1 MLLTRLR
8 YAREVTLAL
17 IKPTVASS
25 PNLTRDIISRINDQ
39 GFNII
44 NAKKVQFNDSM
55 AEAFYGDH
63 KGKFFYPRLYNY
75 VRSGPVIALA
85 LEGDD
90 VIARWRALIGPTKVS
105 KVKFENP
112 DCFRHDYGV
121 TDTRNAFHGSDSMD
135 NAFDELSIVFG
146 STISSKRTIESVEVP
161 EFKVNGIVQRKNGEI
176 NLLSKQTEAV
186 SEEKTREIAVNSNEM
201 SLTKLARLSFWE
213 NFHQTGKNDWFL
225 THTQVFDV
233 LKEEKG
239 LANHLS
245 YSKEDSLVSPERLA
259 IVDIGCGTSAV
270 GSVLAVKL
278 KYSDISLVD
287 FSEAACLYQKNRIDQ
302 ISKHYVDKG
311 LGANLFEDN
320 MNTLEINRQNVK
332 SLNYSSNTFD
342 VMLDKG
348 TMDAVSRLP
357 DDEVFQSMDE
367 MARVLKPGGKIIQFT
382 EEPPEVRTELWETW
396 QRKSSSDKASN
407 MSVGCEEV
415 GDHFIYRISM

>member
-1 MLLTRLR
+1 M
-8 YAREVTLAL
+8 
-17 IKPTVASS
+17 
-25 PNLTRDIISRINDQ
+25 
-39 GFNII
+39 
-44 NAKKVQFNDSM
+44 
-55 AEAFYGDH
+55 
-63 KGKFFYPRLYNY
+63 
-75 VRSGPVIALA
+75 IALA

-161 EFKVNGIVQRKNGEI
+161 EFKGLWILFSEFKCFLVNGIVQRKNGEI
-176 NLLSKQTEAV
+176 SLLSKQTQAV
-186 SEEKTREIAVNSNEM
+186 SAEKTREIAVNSNEM

-233 LKEEKG
+233 LKEEKA

-320 MNTLEINRQNVK
+320 MNTLGMQKLKVLYK
-332 SLNYSSNTFD
+332 LS
-342 VMLDKG
+342 
-348 TMDAVSRLP
+348 
-357 DDEVFQSMDE
+357 FQK
-367 MARVLKPGGKIIQFT
+367 LT
-382 EEPPEVRTELWETW
+382 VR
-396 QRKSSSDKASN
+396 
-407 MSVGCEEV
+407 M
-415 GDHFIYRISM
+415 